1 MSIGVG
7 IFLITVG
14 AILAFAVRDRG
25 GTLDLDAAGVV
36 IMLAGAVGI
45 WLSFH
50 ITNRRR
56 RLPGPAVEGHRVV
69 RSNPPAQYGAA
80 PRTARSAPE
89 PLAPGREVPIDSQ
102 APVGGQVPVHREEPV
117 SGEQVDGVTER
128 HVDLDPAAS
137 GLHIPVPDRT
147 APVTSTPDTGLPG
160 RDSGQPTESRARRLL
175 RQLRRRH

>member
-1 MSIGVG
+1 MMSIGAG

-25 GTLDLDAAGVV
+25 GALDLDAAGWV

-56 RLPGPAVEGHRVV
+56 RLPGPAMEGHRSV
-69 RSNPPAQYGAA
+69 RSTYDTA
-80 PRTARSAPE
+80 PRTTRTAPE
-89 PLAPGREVPIDSQ
+89 QIAPGREAPINHVP
-102 APVGGQVPVHREEPV
+102 PV
-117 SGEQVDGVTER
+117 SGEVPVHSEAPFNSGVPVGGEAVEGVTER

-137 GLHIPVPDRT
+137 GLHTPVPNRT
-147 APVTSTPDTGLPG
+147 VPVTSPA
-160 RDSGQPTESRARRLL
+160 RDSGQSAGSRARRFL
-175 RQLRRRH
+175 RQLRNRH